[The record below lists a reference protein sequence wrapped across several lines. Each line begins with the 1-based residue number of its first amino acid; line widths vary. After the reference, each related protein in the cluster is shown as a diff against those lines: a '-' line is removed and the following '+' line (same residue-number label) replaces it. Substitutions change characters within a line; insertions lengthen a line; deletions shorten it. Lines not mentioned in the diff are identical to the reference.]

1 MTNETNRNRIAA
13 VLVPLGFAT
22 ALAAPGCGGSSS
34 QKSTAESGSSG
45 AGAATSGT
53 GGSSAGSSS
62 GSAGKAAGAG
72 GSGNT
77 GAVGGSLGE
86 GGGGR
91 GGSGGS
97 SAVGGAGGASG
108 RGGAGGAG
116 DGSAGEGTA
125 GSGTAGAGGQAGE
138 VGDGGADQGGAGGGS
153 SGAVGVLGTECSTPG
168 ALACAGHHQ
177 KLTVVCGGEGRWET
191 NLTCGAGDFCD
202 STSGENAGTCR
213 PELPECADGPGTSFC
228 ADEKSLVT
236 CSADAVSTTTT
247 ACGGAC
253 HGDACHGVSECA
265 VWDDYERGVACSED
279 CGRPILE
286 AGSCFADN
294 NGCVGVNAQVD
305 MGERLVIRTN
315 WADETCAGCDGASRE
330 IYMAASGTT
339 PYGIRVTV
347 PEPWRVRNSTECGV
361 LSSCLVL
368 SASHFVLVAN
378 SPGDGP
384 VNVLVEAL
392 DAPGSCDPSDP
403 SAGGA
408 AGQVG
413 TEEE

>member
-1 MTNETNRNRIAA
+1 MMDETNRNRIAA
-13 VLVPLGFAT
+13 VLVPLGFAA
-22 ALAAPGCGGSSS
+22 ALVGPGCGGSSS
-34 QKSTAESGSSG
+34 QKSIAESGSGG

-62 GSAGKAAGAG
+62 GSAGKAGGAG

-91 GGSGGS
+91 DGSGGS
-97 SAVGGAGGASG
+97 GAVGGASGTSG

-177 KLTVVCGGEGRWET
+177 KLTVVCGGDGRWEVNT
-191 NLTCGAGDFCD
+191 TCGAGDFCD
-202 STSGENAGTCR
+202 STPAENAGTCR
-213 PELPECADGPGTSFC
+213 PELPECAAGPDTTFC
-228 ADEKSLVT
+228 ADEKNFVT

-247 ACGGAC
+247 VCDGAC
-253 HGDACHGVSECA
+253 HGDACREVSECP
-265 VWDDYERGVACSED
+265 VWDNYERGVACTED
-279 CGRPILE
+279 CGRPILG
-286 AGSCFADN
+286 AGSCSADME
-294 NGCVGVNAQVD
+294 GCVGVNAQVD
-305 MGERLVIRTN
+305 VGERLIIRTN
-315 WADETCAGCDGASRE
+315 WADETCAGCDGTSKE
-330 IYMAASGTT
+330 IYVYAGAST

-347 PEPWRVRNSTECGV
+347 PEPWRVRHSTECGV
-361 LSSCLVL
+361 LS
-368 SASHFVLVAN
+368 ASIVTSIGGFVLVA
-378 SPGDGP
+378 SGPDDGP

-392 DAPGSCDPSDP
+392 DAPGSGDPTDP
-403 SAGGA
+403 GAGGQP
-408 AGQVG
+408 GI
-413 TEEE
+413 EEE